1 MQGINSN
8 YISSLIDF
16 SKDNLRYQNL
26 QNEGLKI
33 NAIAGGKE
41 DSLKEIEKT
50 AKDFESMFISQL
62 LGFMY
67 NTIEV
72 DPLFG
77 GGFGEKAYRD
87 LMIEE
92 YGKIISNSGG
102 IGIADSIQKKL
113 LEMQMGQ
120 ENIFNEI

>member
-1 MQGINSN
+1 MINSD
-8 YISSLIDF
+8 YINSIIDF
-16 SKDNLRYQNL
+16 SKDNLRFQNL

-33 NAIAGGKE
+33 KSLTENKS
-41 DSLKEIEKT
+41 DNLKEIEKT
-50 AKDFESMFISQL
+50 AKDFESMFIGQL

-77 GGFGEKAYRD
+77 GGFGESAYRD

-92 YGKIISNSGG
+92 YGKIISESGG
-102 IGIADSIQKKL
+102 VGIADSIQKKL
-113 LEMQMGQ
+113 IEMQMQ
-120 ENIFNEI
+120 